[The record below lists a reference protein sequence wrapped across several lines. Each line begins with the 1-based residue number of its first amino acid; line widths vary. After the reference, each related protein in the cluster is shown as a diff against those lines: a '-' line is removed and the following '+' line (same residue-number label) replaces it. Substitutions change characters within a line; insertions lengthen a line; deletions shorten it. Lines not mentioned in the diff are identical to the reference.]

1 MFAGTGDN
9 GFTCPVVI
17 STGFPTGPPGVSWPS
32 DGEFTTAVGGTE
44 LSATPAGQVKSETGW
59 DGGGGGISPYET
71 APPWTL
77 RANVAGQTW
86 QENNFG
92 GRGVP
97 DISAAADA
105 TPPILIFQG
114 AKDPEAIAGT
124 SVSGPIVNG
133 LWARMLEADG
143 GRLGLA
149 TPNFYALY
157 NKVNP
162 GIYHNELGLGVY
174 APEPNPKPVAGFR
187 DITSGNNF
195 LYPAKSGYDYST
207 GIGVLNAARLAAL
220 LKPR

>member
-1 MFAGTGDN
+1 
-9 GFTCPVVI
+9 
-17 STGFPTGPPGVSWPS
+17 VSWPS
-32 DGEFTTAVGGTE
+32 DGEFTTAVGGTV
-44 LSATPAGQVKSETGW
+44 LSATSAGQLKSETAW

-97 DISAAADA
+97 DVSAAADA

-114 AKDPEAIAGT
+114 AKQPEAIAGT

-157 NKVNP
+157 NHVNP
-162 GIYHNELGLGVY
+162 GIYRNEVGLGIY

-207 GIGVLNAARLAAL
+207 GIGVLDTARLAAL
-220 LKPR
+220 LRPRGSSN